1 MTRSSGLSEDEMR
14 SLGSLVGEDLSSQSD
29 LQSVNTFDSD
39 EPVDDNA
46 DESSDEWLMNDS
58 YWYMNLDILFQWNG
72 DQVEIKVFFL
82 LQLN

>member
-46 DESSDEWLMNDS
+46 DESSDE
-58 YWYMNLDILFQWNG
+58 
-72 DQVEIKVFFL
+72 
-82 LQLN
+82 